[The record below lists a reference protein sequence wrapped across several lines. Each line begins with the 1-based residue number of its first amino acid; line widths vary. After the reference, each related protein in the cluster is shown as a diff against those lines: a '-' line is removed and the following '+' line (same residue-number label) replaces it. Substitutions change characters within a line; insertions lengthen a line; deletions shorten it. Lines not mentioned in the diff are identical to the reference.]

1 MSGFCVKCRFVSV
14 CPAAEGLWNSVSKV
28 VSSEGYSKLDEL
40 LYEECLLKVDKE
52 AVVVP
57 PEESP

>member
-1 MSGFCVKCRFVSV
+1 VSV

-40 LYEECLLKVDKE
+40 LFEECLLKIDKE
-52 AVVVP
+52 AVIVP